1 MFDARTSPTSS
12 SSSPSADPR
21 EDRGLTSTTP
31 RLEVRQ
37 LRHAYGEREVLRGLS
52 FSVAPGEVVG
62 LLSPNG
68 GGKSTALALLCGL
81 LANRGGGQIVY
92 EGRELAGIDRAYRA
106 GLGVVFQHPS
116 VDQKLSCRQNL
127 HLALAMHGIFGEA
140 AKRKIEEGLAIAGLS
155 ERGDEAGKT
164 LSGGLLR
171 RLDLVR
177 AIAHDPH
184 LLLLDE
190 PTSGLDE
197 GSFRSIWEAILE
209 LKKRRQMSIV
219 VATHRPEEA
228 ARCDRLVIIHHGVA
242 VADQSPAALVDE
254 MREDM
259 LQLQA
264 DDLEGL
270 LAQLDPALAAGAYLD
285 QGALK
290 IPCEHGHEKVVRL
303 VESLP
308 AGRLRSVTLS
318 RPNLGD
324 VFLKLTGRSL
334 DADIADTDGGEGQ
347 NAKTE
352 S

>member
-1 MFDARTSPTSS
+1 MFDPVSS
-12 SSSPSADPR
+12 QSSPRPEAA
-21 EDRGLTSTTP
+21 STLNTAGRANP
-31 RLEVRQ
+31 RLEVRD
-37 LRHAYGEREVLRGLS
+37 LRHSFGEREVLRGLS
-52 FSVAPGEVVG
+52 FAVAPGEVVG

-68 GGKSTALALLCGL
+68 GGKSTTLALLCGL
-81 LANRGGGQIVY
+81 LARQTNSGGQLHY
-92 EGRELAGIDRAYRA
+92 EGRELQSIDRNYRR

-127 HLALAMHGIFGEA
+127 QLALAMHGIFAAE

-177 AIAHDPH
+177 AIAHDPQ

-197 GSFRSIWEAILE
+197 GSFRSIWDAIFK
-209 LKKRRQMSIV
+209 LKAKRNLSIL

-228 ARCDRLVIIHHGVA
+228 ARCDRLVIIHNGVA
-242 VADQSPAALVDE
+242 VANERPAALIDA

-259 LQLQA
+259 LQIQA
-264 DDLEGL
+264 EDLEGL
-270 LAQLDPALAAGAYLD
+270 LKQLDPSLASGAYLEQD
-285 QGALK
+285 TLK
-290 IPCEHGHEKVVRL
+290 IPCVHGHEKVVRL

-318 RPNLGD
+318 RPTLGD
-324 VFLKLTGRSL
+324 VFLKLTGQSL
-334 DADIADTDGGEGQ
+334 DTDVEPAAR
-347 NAKTE
+347 AKH
-352 S
+352 